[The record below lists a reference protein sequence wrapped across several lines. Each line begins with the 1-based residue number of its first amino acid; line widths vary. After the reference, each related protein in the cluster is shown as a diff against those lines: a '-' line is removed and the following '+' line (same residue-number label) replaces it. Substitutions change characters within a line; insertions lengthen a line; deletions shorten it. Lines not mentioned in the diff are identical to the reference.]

1 MPIELHIREI
11 KQEMRDGEVVKETA
25 VSMDT
30 LPTKN
35 AHYVIQNDE
44 LTKLLAMP
52 TSKMDL
58 FDRLNRTYKRSKHQ
72 RRHSKHKHSKHKV
85 TKKHK
90 HIKHKK
96 HQRSKHKHSKHK
108 LNK

>member
-1 MPIELHIREI
+1 
-11 KQEMRDGEVVKETA
+11 MRDGEVVKETA

-52 TSKMDL
+52 TSKMNL
-58 FDRLNRTYKRSKHQ
+58 FDRLNRTYKHK
-72 RRHSKHKHSKHKV
+72 RRHSKHK
-85 TKKHK
+85 
-90 HIKHKK
+90 
-96 HQRSKHKHSKHK
+96 RSKHKRSKHKRRHSKHQHSKHQHSKHQHSKHK

>member
-30 LPTKN
+30 LPIKN
-35 AHYVIQNDE
+35 THYVIQNDE

-58 FDRLNRTYKRSKHQ
+58 FDRLNRTYKRSKH
-72 RRHSKHKHSKHKV
+72 K
-85 TKKHK
+85 
-90 HIKHKK
+90 
-96 HQRSKHKHSKHK
+96 RSKHKRSKHK
-108 LNK
+108 RNK

>member
-1 MPIELHIREI
+1 
-11 KQEMRDGEVVKETA
+11 MRDGEVVKETA

-35 AHYVIQNDE
+35 VHYVIQNDE

-52 TSKMDL
+52 TSKMNL
-58 FDRLNRTYKRSKHQ
+58 FDRLNRTYKHKRS
-72 RRHSKHKHSKHKV
+72 RHRV

-90 HIKHKK
+90 RSKQSKHK
-96 HQRSKHKHSKHK
+96 RSKHKRSKHK

>member
-1 MPIELHIREI
+1 
-11 KQEMRDGEVVKETA
+11 MRDGEVVKETA

-58 FDRLNRTYKRSKHQ
+58 FDRLNRTYKRSKHKHK
-72 RRHSKHKHSKHKV
+72 RSKHKHKRSKHRV
-85 TKKHK
+85 TQKHQQSK
-90 HIKHKK
+90 HQQSK
-96 HQRSKHKHSKHK
+96 HQRSKHK

>member
-1 MPIELHIREI
+1 
-11 KQEMRDGEVVKETA
+11 MRDGEVVKETA

-58 FDRLNRTYKRSKHQ
+58 FDRLNRTYKRSKHKHK
-72 RRHSKHKHSKHKV
+72 RSKHRV
-85 TKKHK
+85 TKKHQQS
-90 HIKHKK
+90 KHKK
-96 HQRSKHKHSKHK
+96 HKRSKHQHSKHK

>member
-1 MPIELHIREI
+1 
-11 KQEMRDGEVVKETA
+11 MRDGEVVKETA

-58 FDRLNRTYKRSKHQ
+58 FDRLNRTYKRSKHKHK
-72 RRHSKHKHSKHKV
+72 RSRHRVTQKHQQSKHQQSKHQQSKHKQR
-85 TKKHK
+85 
-90 HIKHKK
+90 K
-96 HQRSKHKHSKHK
+96 HQRSKHK